1 MKRIVTLINTLRE
14 KGYKITPQRRV
25 IIEQLV
31 TDKSHPTVEEIYQ
44 RVRSV
49 MPEVSRTTIYNTVRE
64 LVALGELTEMANLS
78 EGGARYDTDSTPHHH
93 LVCVRCHTLV
103 DIYHDFDGVTLSPEE
118 TAGYRVMTNQIT
130 FYGICPHCQST
141 TQAEQPM

>member
-49 MPEVSRTTIYNTVRE
+49 MPEVSRTTIYNTDASHR
-64 LVALGELTEMANLS
+64 GQ
-78 EGGARYDTDSTPHHH
+78 GAFLQGSHHPGRDQ
-93 LVCVRCHTLV
+93 LPR
-103 DIYHDFDGVTLSPEE
+103 
-118 TAGYRVMTNQIT
+118 R
-130 FYGICPHCQST
+130 T
-141 TQAEQPM
+141 TQGVG